1 MGTLLHFK
9 DIYTEAFEDCK
20 PSFVVLLLKAY
31 SIFCV
36 LMLSMAV
43 YAFMYRAFTGFEF

>member
-9 DIYTEAFEDCK
+9 DIYNEAFENCK

-36 LMLSMAV
+36 LMLAMAV

>member
-9 DIYTEAFEDCK
+9 NIYTEAFEDCK

-31 SIFCV
+31 SIFCG
-36 LMLSMAV
+36 LMFSIVV
-43 YAFMYRAFTGFEF
+43 YAFMYRALTGFEF

>member
-9 DIYTEAFEDCK
+9 NIYTEAFEDCK

-31 SIFCV
+31 SIFCGI
-36 LMLSMAV
+36 MFSMAV
-43 YAFMYRAFTGFEF
+43 YAFMYRALTGFEF

>member
-9 DIYTEAFEDCK
+9 NIYTEAFEDCK
-20 PSFVVLLLKAY
+20 PGFVVLLLKGY

-36 LMLSMAV
+36 AMLTMAV
-43 YAFMYRAFTGFEF
+43 YAFMYRALTGFEF